1 MQRQGTDIRAVMK
14 RRSALLS
21 RWVHY
26 HSGNLIMHMLSG
38 KEGPSMNNA
47 SISMCMVCDDICA
60 TVMLVSRSQ
69 TFRLTAEGLE

>member
-14 RRSALLS
+14 RRSALLN
-21 RWVHY
+21 RWVRY

-47 SISMCMVCDDICA
+47 SIAMCMVCDDVCA
-60 TVMLVSRSQ
+60 TVMCSANPS
-69 TFRLTAEGLE
+69 TAGPNDPVG